1 MNGKRQNNN
10 VQIIE
15 QYNITIELSNC
26 VFFHFV
32 YYSLPC
38 DRSSAIFFYNIKF
51 ISIMYFYFVN
61 YFVLL
66 LLFYHFF
73 FVIYFILF
81 LIFSRSECSF
91 YVLFALSHLWC
102 VRFGFG
108 SMFVYFIYLQYIYF
122 FFSVFIFDLI
132 TYPHPRYLLTM
143 FSIIILSFLVPL
155 LHFDLHAHFP
165 SRFADIRLLLLQT
178 MKIN

>member
-1 MNGKRQNNN
+1 
-10 VQIIE
+10 
-15 QYNITIELSNC
+15 
-26 VFFHFV
+26 
-32 YYSLPC
+32 
-38 DRSSAIFFYNIKF
+38 
-51 ISIMYFYFVN
+51 MYFYFVN

-73 FVIYFILF
+73 SLFISFCFLSSHEASAVFTFCLRCRIFGVCGSDLVPCLF
-81 LIFSRSECSF
+81 IS
-91 YVLFALSHLWC
+91 
-102 VRFGFG
+102 
-108 SMFVYFIYLQYIYF
+108 FIYSIYIF

-178 MKIN
+178 MKINWKIKKPKRTREKKTWKNKMIQHTNKTFQGT